1 VIKVTTKS
9 GSVYHLHMDTKNW
22 QRFRSEGTTLLP
34 YDNGTFESIQV
45 ITNEGLIDADPTV
58 GKMMLILGNAAHA
71 DSSVEE
77 DMWIRTTPVVSVE
90 EVE

>member
-1 VIKVTTKS
+1 MKVTTAS

-22 QRFRSEGTTLLP
+22 QRFRSEGATLLP
-34 YDNGTFESIQV
+34 YDNGTFESIQI
-45 ITNEGLIDADPTV
+45 ITSEGLINADPV
-58 GKMMLILGNAAHA
+58 PGHRMLILGNAANA
-71 DSSVEE
+71 DSEEYE